1 MAMAIAVAMTK
12 AMAMAMVMAMPMSAV
27 SKRGASKG
35 GVSETEV
42 GHETGPQC
50 AISDD
55 TPAGVQKLF
64 FADHLAE
71 FRASEPSE
79 KGRIRPKTE
88 NPRPPPLY

>member
-55 TPAGVQKLF
+55 TPAGVQVSGLR
-64 FADHLAE
+64 A
-71 FRASEPSE
+71 FR
-79 KGRIRPKTE
+79 KGQNKTK
-88 NPRPPPLY
+88 N